1 MRNFM
6 TGGGGIILL
15 MIGHVHAGEVTCPA
29 VTQLHDHTA
38 TVEMQDD
45 PEWQTESPVQELN
58 PAALPFN
65 DAEFAIHEP
74 DENQQTPAK
83 VSITCTHGERNLTLD
98 YYPTPQEL
106 NLMPGLDTR
115 CASQLPHMCRR
126 GNADYLSLRF

>member
-29 VTQLHDHTA
+29 VAQLHDHTA

-45 PEWQTESPVQELN
+45 PEWQSQSLVQELN

-65 DAEFAIHEP
+65 DAEFAVHEP
-74 DENQQTPAK
+74 DEDEQVTRR
-83 VSITCTHGERNLTLD
+83 VTITCNYGENNLTLD
-98 YYPTPQEL
+98 YQPMSLPSAA
-106 NLMPGLDTR
+106 DR
-115 CASQLPHMCRR
+115 CASRDTNTCRR
-126 GNADYLSLRF
+126 VNTDYFSLRF

>member
-29 VTQLHDHTA
+29 VTQLHENTA

-45 PEWQTESPVQELN
+45 PEWQSQSPVQELN

-65 DAEFAIHEP
+65 DAEFAVQEL
-74 DENQQTPAK
+74 DEDNQPPAR
-83 VSITCTHGERNLTLD
+83 VSITCNHGEMNLTLD
-98 YYPTPQEL
+98 YPTSQKPA
-106 NLMPGLDTR
+106 LMPGLDMR
-115 CASQLPHMCRR
+115 CASRDTRTCRQ
-126 GNADYLSLRF
+126 GSTDYLSLRF